1 MTRPVRPREGPPHQA
16 QLGAAF
22 GGRPYVQETIGQI
35 AALVFAAE
43 ATTLRAAEAI
53 DAAWADRLSNA
64 SLTEASIAVAQAQY
78 FAVDAALKSS
88 EFAFDVGG
96 ASSCDREYN
105 RTGTGAMPAPWP
117 TTIRASGRRRWSA
130 PGC

>member
-1 MTRPVRPREGPPHQA
+1 M
-16 QLGAAF
+16 
-22 GGRPYVQETIGQI
+22 QETIGQI

-105 RTGTGAMPAPWP
+105 LDRHWRNARTVANHNPRQWKAAVVGAWLLKGEAPP
-117 TTIRASGRRRWSA
+117 TTGLF
-130 PGC
+130 